1 MSNDSQLQQWE
12 QLLEDIDKS
21 KIPIEFIKKLVVKLG
36 RRQKTINIE
45 RLFNDGLDPESV
57 EMAVGRQLEELESEI
72 TNIDFILNVEKIALT
87 VQPET
92 DDLLRILS

>member
-1 MSNDSQLQQWE
+1 MSNDSHLQQWE

-72 TNIDFILNVEKIALT
+72 TNIDFILNVEKIAQT

>member
-1 MSNDSQLQQWE
+1 MSNDSHLQQWE

>member
-1 MSNDSQLQQWE
+1 MSNDSHLQQWE

-72 TNIDFILNVEKIALT
+72 TNIDFILNGEKIAQT

>member
-1 MSNDSQLQQWE
+1 MSNDSHLQQWE

-72 TNIDFILNVEKIALT
+72 TNIDFILNVEKISQT

>member
-1 MSNDSQLQQWE
+1 MSNDSHLQQWE
-12 QLLEDIDKS
+12 SLLEDIDKS

-36 RRQKTINIE
+36 KRQKTINIE
-45 RLFNDGLDPESV
+45 RLINDGLDPESV
-57 EMAVGRQLEELESEI
+57 EMAVGRQLEELDSEI
-72 TNIDFILNVEKIALT
+72 TNIDFILNVEKIAQT

>member
-1 MSNDSQLQQWE
+1 MSNDSHLQQWE

-57 EMAVGRQLEELESEI
+57 EMAVGRQLEELDSEI
-72 TNIDFILNVEKIALT
+72 TNIDFILNVEKIAQT

>member
-1 MSNDSQLQQWE
+1 MSNDSHLQQWE

-36 RRQKTINIE
+36 RKQKTINIE

-72 TNIDFILNVEKIALT
+72 TNIDFILNVEKIAQT

>member
-1 MSNDSQLQQWE
+1 MPNDSHLQQWE
-12 QLLEDIDKS
+12 NLLEDIDKS

-36 RRQKTINIE
+36 KKQKTINIE

-72 TNIDFILNVEKIALT
+72 TNIDFILNVEKIAQT

>member
-1 MSNDSQLQQWE
+1 MSNDSHLQQWE

-45 RLFNDGLDPESV
+45 RLFNNGLDPESV